1 LKEDH
6 AVFGA
11 QAFNLKLGDE
21 PVDGRITFERTRL
34 QFFSDNLHME
44 IPLGR
49 LDIQKDATN
58 EARICFSTAEQPDWL
73 ICTYDSTVLQH
84 AFLRQQPYTRDQI
97 RAFEAGGDFKRR
109 IKLTLGVLGSFAVLA
124 LLVSTLSGIGVR
136 AILQKIPP
144 EWEQKVGDDLI
155 AELKQDETF
164 VYEPKLLAKLDRA
177 VAPLLKSNVSSPV
190 QYKFYILQ
198 DPLPNAF
205 ALPGGHVV
213 ITTRLLEL
221 AERPEEI
228 AGVIAHEIAHVTQK
242 HGFRKIIAAAGP
254 YLIFRVFLGN
264 SAGILPILGQS
275 SELLVRQSFSQEYEL
290 EADEVGWESLVVAH
304 VDPRGLASMLRKLQA
319 EYQGMID
326 ATPQLNA
333 FSSHPAMK
341 KRVQRLDKKWE
352 KLANKSEFRP
362 L

>member
-1 LKEDH
+1 MKEDN
-6 AVFGA
+6 AVVGA
-11 QAFNLKLGDE
+11 QAFNLKVGDG
-21 PVDGRITFERTRL
+21 PVDGRITIERTRL
-34 QFFSDNLHME
+34 QFFSDNVHIE

-49 LDIQKDATN
+49 LEIQKDATN

-73 ICTYDSTVLQH
+73 ICVSDSSILQH

-97 RAFEAGGDFKRR
+97 RAFESSGDFKRR
-109 IKLTLGVLGSFAVLA
+109 IKLTLGVLGSFAILA
-124 LLVSTLSGIGVR
+124 LVVSTLSGIGVR
-136 AILQKIPP
+136 AILTRIPP

-155 AELKQDETF
+155 AEIKQEETF

-177 VAPLLKSNVSSPV
+177 VAPLLKANASSAV

-198 DPLPNAF
+198 DPLANAF

-213 ITTRLLEL
+213 VTTRLLEL
-221 AERPEEI
+221 AETPEEL

-242 HGFRKIIAAAGP
+242 HGFRKIISAAGP
-254 YLIFRVFLGN
+254 YVIFRVFLGN

-290 EADEVGWESLVVAH
+290 EADEVGWESLVAAH

-319 EYQGMID
+319 EYQGIMD
-326 ATPQLNA
+326 AAPRLNA
-333 FSSHPAMK
+333 FSSHPAIK

-352 KLANKSEFRP
+352 KLGNKSRFRP